1 MAEIAIMGYV
11 GDRVEGADWADRAD
25 RGDGTDGTD
34 VAETAL
40 RMNALFYFDWS

>member
-25 RGDGTDGTD
+25 RGDGTD